1 MTVYE
6 TDLLVGHEAGLHARP
21 AALFTQTAQ
30 RFRCEVTVVHND
42 QTANAKSI
50 LSILSLGV
58 SQGTTVRVRAQGPDA
73 GEALEALRKLV
84 ADNFER
90 QGHEA

>member
-1 MTVYE
+1 MTVCE
-6 TDLLVGHEAGLHARP
+6 ADLLVGHEAGLHARP

-30 RFRCEVTVVHND
+30 RFRCEVTVAHNE

-50 LSILSLGV
+50 LSILALGV

-73 GEALEALRKLV
+73 AEALQALSKLV

-90 QGHEA
+90 

>member
-6 TDLLVGHEAGLHARP
+6 ADLFVGHEAGLHARP

-30 RFRCEVTVVHND
+30 RFRSEVTVAHND

-50 LSILSLGV
+50 LSILALGV
-58 SQGTTVRVRAQGPDA
+58 SQGATVHVRTEGPDA
-73 GEALEALRKLV
+73 AETLEALRQLV
-84 ADNFER
+84 ANNFEK
-90 QGHEA
+90 QGDGA